1 MTDDRERGRA
11 GEEESGEST
20 DDYELQPPESDSSS
34 TQTWLQHEAEASDPG
49 IDVPAEEANI
59 ILIAH
64 PEHKML
70 GSRFRLRP
78 ARDFRIGR
86 SSTADV
92 SLPEV
97 LSLSR
102 LHARLFFE
110 RETVVIE
117 DLHSTNGTFVNDDPV
132 LSRRVLKSGDRFQ
145 VGAVH
150 FKFLHERDPED
161 AYYRAIY
168 SLVVQDGLTEIFNR
182 RKFEEEMEREF
193 LRAKRYARPLSL
205 ILFDIDSFK
214 DVNDSCGHLCGDHVL
229 KQVARRA
236 AELTRPEQVLARLGG
251 DEMAVLCPE
260 TRLEGAVTL
269 AERLRSNLGSGAI
282 GYSGTEITITCS
294 FGVGSLAERMTCS
307 EDLFVAC
314 DRALYRSK
322 ETGGNRV
329 TTSESA
335 DDVASN

>member
-1 MTDDRERGRA
+1 MTDDGNPVA
-11 GEEESGEST
+11 GMSGEDSGEST
-20 DDYELQPPESDSSS
+20 DDFELQRPDSDSNP
-34 TQTWLQHEAEASDPG
+34 TQTVLKRGEGSTGRE
-49 IDVPAEEANI
+49 VPVEEANI

-70 GSRFRLRP
+70 GSRFRLQP
-78 ARDFRIGR
+78 STDFRIGR
-86 SSTADV
+86 SNTADV

-110 RETVVIE
+110 RDHVIIE
-117 DLHSTNGTFVNDDPV
+117 DLHSTNGTFVNDEPV
-132 LSRRVLKSGDRFQ
+132 LSRCVLESGDRFQ

-193 LRAKRYARPLSL
+193 LRARRYRRPLSL
-205 ILFDIDSFK
+205 ILLDIDSFK

-236 AELTRPEQVLARLGG
+236 SELTRPEQTLARLGG
-251 DEMAVLCPE
+251 DELAVLCPE
-260 TRLEGAVTL
+260 TPLEGAIHL
-269 AERLRSNLGSGAI
+269 AERLRSKLASTAI
-282 GYSGTEITITCS
+282 GYSGIELAVTCS
-294 FGVGSLAERMTCS
+294 FGVGSLDDTMGRS
-307 EDLFVAC
+307 EELFVAC

-322 ETGGNRV
+322 QAGGNRV
-329 TTSESA
+329 TTSES
-335 DDVASN
+335 DVGPETH

>member
-1 MTDDRERGRA
+1 MS
-11 GEEESGEST
+11 GEDSGEST
-20 DDYELQPPESDSSS
+20 DDFELQRPDSDSSP
-34 TQTWLQHEAEASDPG
+34 TQAWQEHEQGESDREAP
-49 IDVPAEEANI
+49 VEEANI

-64 PEHKML
+64 PDHKML
-70 GSRFRLRP
+70 GSRFRLQP
-78 ARDFRIGR
+78 SVDFRIGR
-86 SSTADV
+86 SNTADV

-110 RETVVIE
+110 RDQVIIE
-117 DLHSTNGTFVNDDPV
+117 DLHSTNGTLVNDEPV
-132 LSRRVLKSGDRFQ
+132 LSRRVLNSGDRFQ

-168 SLVVQDGLTEIFNR
+168 SLVVRDGLTEIFNR

-193 LRAKRYARPLSL
+193 LRARRYRRALSL
-205 ILFDIDSFK
+205 ILLDIDSFK

-236 AELTRPEQVLARLGG
+236 SELTRPEQILARLGG

-260 TRLEGAVTL
+260 TPLEGAIRL
-269 AERLRSNLGSGAI
+269 AERLRTNLASTAI
-282 GYSGTEITITCS
+282 GYSGIEVAVTCS
-294 FGVGSLAERMTCS
+294 FGVGSLDGTMGSSDA
-307 EDLFVAC
+307 LFVAC

-322 ETGGNRV
+322 QSGGNRV
-329 TTSESA
+329 TTSAS
-335 DDVASN
+335 DVGPKTH

>member
-1 MTDDRERGRA
+1 MDEDSDGALQTSEDD
-11 GEEESGEST
+11 SGEST
-20 DDYELQPPESDSSS
+20 DDFELDRPESDSNP
-34 TQTWLQHEAEASDPG
+34 TQTWLGRNGGEGERELPLQ
-49 IDVPAEEANI
+49 EANI

-64 PEHKML
+64 PDHKML
-70 GSRFRLRP
+70 GSRFRLHP
-78 ARDFRIGR
+78 MRDFRIGR
-86 SSTADV
+86 SGSADV

-102 LHARLFFE
+102 LHARLYFNKDK
-110 RETVVIE
+110 VVIE
-117 DLHSTNGTFVNDDPV
+117 DLHSTNGTYVNDDPV
-132 LSRRVLKSGDRFQ
+132 LPRRVLKSGDRFQ

-182 RKFEEEMEREF
+182 RKFEEEMEREY
-193 LRAKRYARPLSL
+193 LRAKRYRRPLSL

-214 DVNDSCGHLCGDHVL
+214 EVNDSCGHLCGDHVL
-229 KQVARRA
+229 KQVARQA
-236 AELTRPEQVLARLGG
+236 SQLTRPEQVLARLGG

-260 TRLEGAVTL
+260 TPLEGAMSL
-269 AERLRSNLGSGAI
+269 AKRLRANLESSAI
-282 GYSGTEITITCS
+282 GYSGIEVAITCS
-294 FGVGSLAERMTCS
+294 FGVGTLEGGMRSS

-322 ETGGNRV
+322 QTGGNRV
-329 TTSESA
+329 T
-335 DDVASN
+335 ASNPGSTDH

>member
-1 MTDDRERGRA
+1 MNDDGVVGTSEDD
-11 GEEESGEST
+11 SSEST
-20 DDYELQPPESDSSS
+20 DDFELQRPDSDSNP
-34 TQTWLQHEAEASDPG
+34 TQSWLNHEEGEAGGALP
-49 IDVPAEEANI
+49 VEEANI
-59 ILIAH
+59 ILVAH
-64 PEHKML
+64 PDHKML

-78 ARDFRIGR
+78 ASDLRIGR
-86 SSTADV
+86 SSTAEV

-102 LHARLFFE
+102 LHARLYFDE
-110 RETVVIE
+110 GKVMIE
-117 DLHSTNGTFVNDDPV
+117 DLHSTNGTLVNDDPV
-132 LSRRVLKSGDRFQ
+132 MPRRVLESGDRFQ

-168 SLVVQDGLTEIFNR
+168 SLVVRDGLTEIFNR

-193 LRAKRYARPLSL
+193 LRARRYRRALSL
-205 ILFDIDSFK
+205 ILLDLDSFK

-236 AELTRPEQVLARLGG
+236 SELTRPEQILARLGG

-260 TRLEGAVTL
+260 TDLAGAAKL
-269 AERLRSNLGSGAI
+269 AERLRANLESKSI
-282 GYSGTEITITCS
+282 GYSGIEVAVTCS
-294 FGVGSLAERMTCS
+294 LGVGSLEDSMTTS
-307 EDLFVAC
+307 DDLFLAC

-322 ETGGNRV
+322 QSGGNRV
-329 TTSESA
+329 TTSDADGGSA
-335 DDVASN
+335 PY